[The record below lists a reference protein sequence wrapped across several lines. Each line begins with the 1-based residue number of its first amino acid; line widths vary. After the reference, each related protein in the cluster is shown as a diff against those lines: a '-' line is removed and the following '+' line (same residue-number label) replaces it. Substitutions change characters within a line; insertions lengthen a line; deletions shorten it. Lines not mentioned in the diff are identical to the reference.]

1 MSDRFEDDLMEDLM
15 AEPQASGHPA
25 DEFDEAEEAEA
36 FDEADEF
43 DEAEEFD
50 EADEFEDAE
59 GFEAAEAYDSGEE
72 YDAADELEEAMTDA
86 LEAEDEDEFFGGF
99 GKILRKVGKTVGSVA
114 RRVAPIAK
122 FIPLPQA
129 QLIGRAA
136 DLIGNVLA
144 DEGDE
149 FDSLDAL
156 AELADEEDGF
166 DALAPVVAGLAI
178 RGALKH
184 KAAHLPRE
192 HRRLLVK
199 TVAAATKQ
207 IARKHG
213 AAAAIAAP
221 AIVRAARKIVL
232 RKRLP
237 VAQLPRIVKSVARVA
252 LRSPRTLRKLVRVAA
267 RLRAAPGGLRHRH
280 RGHRRAYSGGYWRFG
295 GAAPVGTG
303 MSLTG
308 APSAKFGAPGKIR
321 AGGGYRAL
329 GGGYRALGGGGY
341 RVLGGGGAAGGCPTC
356 QGRSF
361 RFRGPVTVTIHSS

>member
-1 MSDRFEDDLMEDLM
+1 MNDRYEDDLMEDLM
-15 AEPQASGHPA
+15 TQPQAGGHA
-25 DEFDEAEEAEA
+25 VDEYDEADDDAL
-36 FDEADEF
+36 DEADEL

-50 EADEFEDAE
+50 EADEFEEAD
-59 GFEAAEAYDSGEE
+59 GYDAAEAYDAAEE

-99 GKILRKVGKTVGSVA
+99 GKILRKVGRTAGSIA

-122 FIPLPQA
+122 LIPLPQA

-136 DLIGNVLA
+136 DMIGNVLA

-149 FDSLDAL
+149 FDSLDSLDAL
-156 AELADEEDGF
+156 ADLAEEEDGF

-184 KAAHLPRE
+184 KVAKLPRE
-192 HRRLLVK
+192 HRRQLVK
-199 TVAAATKQ
+199 TVATATKQ

-237 VAQLPRIVKSVARVA
+237 VKELPRVVKGVARLA
-252 LRSPRTLRKLVRVAA
+252 LRSPRTLRTLVRAGT
-267 RLRAAPGGLRHRH
+267 RLRSLQPGHRRRH
-280 RGHRRAYSGGYWRFG
+280 RGAHQFRRTRRGSGGLGLVGSGMSGAPVTRLG
-295 GAAPVGTG
+295 GAGRLR
-303 MSLTG
+303 S
-308 APSAKFGAPGKIR
+308 
-321 AGGGYRAL
+321 AGGSLARPEEIASAAL
-329 GGGYRALGGGGY
+329 FLASDQSSYVAGIDLPVDGGLTA
-341 RVLGGGGAAGGCPTC
+341 V
-356 QGRSF
+356 
-361 RFRGPVTVTIHSS
+361 